1 MTSAKRNKAKTK
13 QINIVGI
20 WHHSS
25 PCIYT
30 YVNLNI
36 QTERERE
43 RERCFGLYLNNTP
56 VRALG

>member
-43 RERCFGLYLNNTP
+43 REMFWF
-56 VRALG
+56 VFE